1 MGNVFSIDPE
11 MGNLQVSR
19 QLDMNSVSEYML
31 TVRAMDQGN
40 PPLSSTIPVH
50 IMVTMADNASPR

>member
-1 MGNVFSIDPE
+1 

-50 IMVTMADNASPR
+50 IMVTMADNAPPR